1 MNLNKEI
8 LSKIIFL
15 TLVCSSF
22 FIGYF
27 LRENAAGGGLE
38 FFSMEWVTIQSLRN
52 DFLYTIDNYG
62 KFNDYTMPF
71 PYILSAFLN
80 PFSNNIENF
89 QLSNTIISFS
99 IFIILSTAIK
109 KNFLN
114 IKFID
119 SLLLSSVILIL
130 PFFRTSAF
138 WGKQENLGW
147 LFLIIAFYFFNEIKK
162 NIKNPPSNRDLT
174 NVILFCFISACA
186 LYARQALFFLPIT
199 YLLYLFFNKAHKKII
214 ITSIIS
220 LTVFSIPGFFL
231 MWVWGSVF
239 QATPGMEPW
248 GSFLGG
254 WINYNHILKNLP
266 IFLSLLAFYLLPF
279 LFIEYLNLG
288 FKNFV
293 STYIKNLII
302 VLIILIFFMQINLLD
317 YLGNHALGGGVILK
331 VSYLIAKNNYFLLLI
346 FCAIGASVLIRFFK
360 EDIKNNLIM
369 FLPLII
375 IYGFPRILYQEY
387 MEPLILVI
395 FFLGIKTD
403 MHRMYFKNISLS
415 NFILISY
422 FAIYLIGSIYF
433 KQFVFTSYEE
443 WNTYLNAQ

>member
-1 MNLNKEI
+1 
-8 LSKIIFL
+8 
-15 TLVCSSF
+15 
-22 FIGYF
+22 
-27 LRENAAGGGLE
+27 
-38 FFSMEWVTIQSLRN
+38 
-52 DFLYTIDNYG
+52 
-62 KFNDYTMPF
+62 
-71 PYILSAFLN
+71 
-80 PFSNNIENF
+80 
-89 QLSNTIISFS
+89 
-99 IFIILSTAIK
+99 
-109 KNFLN
+109 
-114 IKFID
+114 
-119 SLLLSSVILIL
+119 
-130 PFFRTSAF
+130 
-138 WGKQENLGW
+138 
-147 LFLIIAFYFFNEIKK
+147 
-162 NIKNPPSNRDLT
+162 
-174 NVILFCFISACA
+174 
-186 LYARQALFFLPIT
+186 
-199 YLLYLFFNKAHKKII
+199 
-214 ITSIIS
+214 
-220 LTVFSIPGFFL
+220 

-293 STYIKNLII
+293 STYIKNFII